1 MGYRSDVGLCL
12 TDAGKKILD
21 AKLAELEPETDR
33 TRHIHDL
40 LNTPKREDQE
50 SGAVAWHW
58 EYLKWYADY
67 DDVAFVE
74 NLLQNWTITLIS
86 SSVWENPMTIRKS
99 TADSGIS
106 RWACAWRGALP
117 LTNRYSGGHCRDVCK
132 TERTRN
138 SLPSIS

>member
-1 MGYRSDVGLCL
+1 MGFRSDVGLCL

-74 NLLQNWTITLIS
+74 NLLQNLDY
-86 SSVWENPMTIRKS
+86 NAYFFIRVGESDDDTEVHGGFWDKPLGMCL
-99 TADSGIS
+99 ARGI
-106 RWACAWRGALP
+106 AF
-117 LTNRYSGGHCRDVCK
+117 D
-132 TERTRN
+132 
-138 SLPSIS
+138 